1 MGVGQEGDGG
11 EAEGGDHKGCGG
23 GFAEALEACQFLHA
37 CGQRVEVE
45 GPQEK
50 RLGIG
55 CPIKAAERDILDQW
69 IDGPMQ

>member
-1 MGVGQEGDGG
+1 MPDALWRWLRIYRDHTAKLGGVRLTD
-11 EAEGGDHKGCGG
+11 DD
-23 GFAEALEACQFLHA
+23 LEMMEKYLD
-37 CGQRVEVE
+37 E